1 MHGDERM
8 KKIIKVNY
16 RSVFKYDDHQ
26 ESIKYNGHGYLEEFD
41 NKIVIS
47 YQDQNNIK
55 IELFDDEVRLHNGT
69 SVLRL
74 VKNRDILNNY
84 QTEYGVIDLRTRLI
98 SYENG
103 NSVKVKYELY
113 DGLNLLSQV
122 YVIVN
127 YIILEN

>member
-1 MHGDERM
+1 MR
-8 KKIIKVNY
+8 KIIKVNY

-41 NKIVIS
+41 NKIVIR
-47 YQDQNNIK
+47 YQDKNNIK
-55 IELFDDEVRLHNGT
+55 IELFDDEVRLYNGA

-113 DGLNLLSQV
+113 DGLSLLSQV
-122 YVIVN
+122 YVIIN